1 MRTEDEMLQGL
12 LAGAVQMLVITGIWI
27 KYDIVSLK
35 KGGGKQRLALTVM
48 GVLTVLLN
56 TLLFCRE
63 YRVNTVINIMAVHTI
78 MAVLA
83 GIDLKRKVIPNIILA
98 VGFAVR
104 VLLLVHEWIA
114 YPETIQASLLNMT
127 AGFFFGLIFLL
138 LLSFVT
144 RHGIGY
150 GDVKMFAWLGFS
162 VGLSDTYNILFYSV
176 LAAAA
181 AVYLLLIKKADRK
194 KELPFAPFVY
204 AGCYLV
210 FGLTFLQGLG

>member
-1 MRTEDEMLQGL
+1 MLQGL

-83 GIDLKRKVIPNIILA
+83 GIDLKRKVIPN
-98 VGFAVR
+98 R

-181 AVYLLLIKKADRK
+181 AGVYLLLIKKADRK